1 MGIEVVAVPV
11 SRSLVR
17 VKAGRASLGADL
29 ELVPAGAWA
38 EVSVK
43 LEGPEA
49 DLDRLVREAAGGRFE
64 VLKVLAELPEGEG
77 ITWQATGPVL
87 SELQPREVFEE
98 LLKEKGIEGEELRG
112 VFGEL
117 MALREARLLV

>member
-1 MGIEVVAVPV
+1 MAVPV

-29 ELVPAGAWA
+29 ESVPAGAWA

-117 MALREARLLV
+117 MALREARVIG

>member
-1 MGIEVVAVPV
+1 
-11 SRSLVR
+11 
-17 VKAGRASLGADL
+17 
-29 ELVPAGAWA
+29 
-38 EVSVK
+38 VSVK

-64 VLKVLAELPEGEG
+64 VLKVLAELPAGEG

-98 LLKEKGIEGEELRG
+98 LLKEKGIEGEELRE

-117 MALREARLLV
+117 MALREARVIG